1 MMNSHDMLREYA
13 NYRGVTILNR
23 TPNSFIDAYDFDR

>member
-1 MMNSHDMLREYA
+1 MVEVDLFDDEFT

-23 TPNSFIDAYDFDR
+23 TPNSFIDAYDFDK